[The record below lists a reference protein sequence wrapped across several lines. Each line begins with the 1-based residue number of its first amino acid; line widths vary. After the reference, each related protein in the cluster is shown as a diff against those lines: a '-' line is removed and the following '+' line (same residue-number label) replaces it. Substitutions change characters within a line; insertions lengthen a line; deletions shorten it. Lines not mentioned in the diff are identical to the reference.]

1 MPNFVSIQ
9 PELIILQ
16 FTFPFFIAPAE
27 RVPERYVLNAHRFL
41 LNIMFRTRT
50 LLLTASHMI
59 ATASIA
65 IFAPYFFLA
74 FHTLE
79 NVVLIVPTQKA
90 CVMACFC
97 SGDRFTP

>member
-16 FTFPFFIAPAE
+16 FTFPFLIAPAE
-27 RVPERYVLNAHRFL
+27 RVPERFVLNAHRFL
-41 LNIMFRTRT
+41 RNIMLRAFASF
-50 LLLTASHMI
+50 LTASRMV

-65 IFAPYFFLA
+65 IFTSYFFLA
-74 FHTLE
+74 FHTRE
-79 NVVLIVPTQKA
+79 YKELIVPTLTA
-90 CVMACFC
+90 SLMACFC